1 MRSEYVFAAS
11 KEISNRFMLCRVT
24 SVSARRL
31 QVGSRQASETINK
44 SLNLIA
50 AAELT
55 QGKLANEQA
64 APTEV
69 DPAAHSQAL
78 PPGAVSPSIE
88 QSGNPDE

>member
-31 QVGSRQASETINK
+31 QVGSRQATETINK

-50 AAELT
+50 TAELS
-55 QGKLANEQA
+55 QDKLIRDGG
-64 APTEV
+64 APTETAATETSAATPAV
-69 DPAAHSQAL
+69 NTVITEQQADPI
-78 PPGAVSPSIE
+78 G
-88 QSGNPDE
+88 

>member
-11 KEISNRFMLCRVT
+11 KEIGNRFMLCRVT

-44 SLNLIA
+44 SLKLIA

-55 QGKLANEQA
+55 QDNMAQDGAAPAETAPGAETQA
-64 APTEV
+64 AATAPDGVIPEGQ
-69 DPAAHSQAL
+69 P
-78 PPGAVSPSIE
+78 E
-88 QSGNPDE
+88 QIG

>member
-11 KEISNRFMLCRVT
+11 KEIGNRFMLCRVT

-44 SLNLIA
+44 SLKLIA

-55 QGKLANEQA
+55 QDNMAQDGPAPAEITPALETEAVTPVIDSVAPDQQPEQI
-64 APTEV
+64 
-69 DPAAHSQAL
+69 
-78 PPGAVSPSIE
+78 G
-88 QSGNPDE
+88 

>member
-11 KEISNRFMLCRVT
+11 KEIGNRFMLCRVT

-44 SLNLIA
+44 SLKLIA

-55 QGKLANEQA
+55 QGNMVQDGAARAEITPTADTLAA
-64 APTEV
+64 IP
-69 DPAAHSQAL
+69 
-78 PPGAVSPSIE
+78 AVSTVIPEKQAGPI
-88 QSGNPDE
+88 G

>member
-55 QGKLANEQA
+55 QENPSHGAAAAAETAAAVESAAASPVLNTLIAEQ
-64 APTEV
+64 
-69 DPAAHSQAL
+69 QA
-78 PPGAVSPSIE
+78 
-88 QSGNPDE
+88 DEIS